1 MQPIDTSARV
11 VEVVPHPL
19 PYFTLVLDGPDA
31 WREVLPGQFVMVE
44 TSDGLEPYLRRAFSV
59 HDLSKTDHG
68 ARIELLVKIVGPG
81 TRALAARRPG
91 ERIAV
96 LGPLGRAFGDA
107 GADPADPA
115 GSTGAAGAAGA
126 DTRDTGDVRGVG
138 GVGDLP
144 TDARPV
150 ALVAGGVG
158 SAPLLLLGRRLL
170 AEGVCFDFFYG
181 GRSAIDLARSEVFA
195 ALAEA
200 SGGTLIATTEDGSV
214 GLRGLVTVPLAERLA
229 AGRYR
234 KVFSC
239 GPMGLLKRLAEL
251 SAEHAVPGEAAL
263 ETPMGCGFGA
273 CLGCAV
279 ELADGRFALCCKD
292 GPVFAF
298 GEVKW

>member
-19 PYFTLVLDGPDA
+19 PYYSLVLDGPEA
-31 WREVLPGQFVMVE
+31 WREVLAGQFVMVE

-59 HDLSKTDHG
+59 HDVSKTDRG

-81 TRALAARRPG
+81 TRALAAKRPG
-91 ERIAV
+91 DRVAV
-96 LGPLGRAFGDA
+96 LGPLGRPFGDA
-107 GADPADPA
+107 GGAAVGDRPAD
-115 GSTGAAGAAGA
+115 S
-126 DTRDTGDVRGVG
+126 
-138 GVGDLP
+138 
-144 TDARPV
+144 RPV

-170 AEGVCFDFFYG
+170 AEGVSFDFFYG
-181 GRSAIDLARSEVFA
+181 GRSSLDLARAPAFA
-195 ALAEA
+195 ALAEE
-200 SGGTLIATTEDGSV
+200 SGGTLIATTEDGSA
-214 GLRGLVTVPLAERLA
+214 GLRGLVTVPLAERMA

-234 KVFSC
+234 KLFSC

-279 ELADGRFALCCKD
+279 ELVDGRFALCCKD
-292 GPVFAF
+292 GPVFASD
-298 GEVKW
+298 EVKW

>member
-19 PYFTLVLDGPDA
+19 PYYTLVLDGPDA

-59 HDLSKTDHG
+59 HDVSKTDHG

-96 LGPLGRAFGDA
+96 LGPLGRAFG
-107 GADPADPA
+107 
-115 GSTGAAGAAGA
+115 AA
-126 DTRDTGDVRGVG
+126 G
-138 GVGDLP
+138 GVGERP
-144 TDARPV
+144 ADARPV

-214 GLRGLVTVPLAERLA
+214 GFRGLVTVPLAERLA

-239 GPMGLLKRLAEL
+239 GPMGLLQRLAEL

-279 ELADGRFALCCKD
+279 ELVDGRFALCCKD

-298 GEVKW
+298 DEVKW